1 MKTPPAANTGIV
13 LLKVCWVF
21 YNWNQVLRAQ
31 YKSSENSIRVKGTQ
45 TDPRGQTM
53 AAVYILT
60 RQIQD
65 KAVCKPE
72 FQELLIRIVL
82 QMFSS

>member
-31 YKSSENSIRVKGTQ
+31 NSIRVKGTQ